1 MSVDMQHARIAA
13 LCEQLK
19 FARLQ
24 VDWPDIAHR
33 AAQDEASFADFLEQV
48 LDAEARARR
57 QRKVD
62 VLMKLATMPA
72 IKTLEQFDWN
82 AAAGAPKA
90 QILELAHLGFVERAQ
105 NIVLIGPSG
114 VGKTHVALAITHRAV
129 TAGHKVRFLTAAD
142 LMLQL
147 STAKAQGRLKEYFN
161 RAVLG
166 PKLLVVDEIGYLPF
180 GREEANL
187 FFQVVAKR
195 YERGS
200 MVLTSNLPFTQWA
213 TTLAD
218 DQTLTAAMLD
228 RLLHH
233 AHIVQIT
240 GESYRLK
247 DKRKAGQTSSTRKD
261 PKTQPA

>member
-1 MSVDMQHARIAA
+1 MNLQHQRIEALCAQMKFAA
-13 LCEQLK
+13 LHAE
-19 FARLQ
+19 
-24 VDWPDIAHR
+24 WPALAQQ
-33 AAQDEASFADFLEQV
+33 AAQEQASYADFLERALQ
-48 LDAEARARR
+48 AETRARHE
-57 QRKVD
+57 RKVAT
-62 VLMKLATMPA
+62 LLKLATMPGV
-72 IKTLEQFDWN
+72 KTLEQFDWKD
-82 AAAGAPKA
+82 APGAPKA
-90 QILELAHLGFVERAQ
+90 QILELAHLAFVERAE
-105 NIVLIGPSG
+105 NVVMLGPSG
-114 VGKTHVALAITHRAV
+114 VGKTHIALAIAHRAV
-129 TAGHKVRFLTAAD
+129 TAGHKVRFITAAD

-147 STAKAQGRLKEYFN
+147 ATARSQGRLKEYFN

-187 FFQVVAKR
+187 FFNVVAKR

-213 TTLAD
+213 SAFAD

-247 DKRKAGQTSSTRKD
+247 DKRRAGNAPRKANT
-261 PKTQPA
+261 A

>member
-1 MSVDMQHARIAA
+1 MNLQHQRIAA

-19 FARLQ
+19 MACLANEWPALAQQAAR
-24 VDWPDIAHR
+24 
-33 AAQDEASFADFLEQV
+33 DEASFADFMEKLLQCES
-48 LDAEARARR
+48 AARE
-57 QRKVD
+57 QRKRST
-62 VLMKLATMPA
+62 LLKLATMPA
-72 IKTLEQFDWN
+72 VKTLEQFDWS
-82 AAAGAPKA
+82 AGSGAPKA
-90 QILELAHLGFVERAQ
+90 QIQELAHLTFVERAE
-105 NIVLIGPSG
+105 NVVLLGPSG
-114 VGKTHVALAITHRAV
+114 VGKTHIALALAHRAV
-129 TAGHKVRFLTAAD
+129 MAGHKVRFISAAD

-147 STAKAQGRLKEYFN
+147 AAAKAQGRLKEYFN

-180 GREEANL
+180 GREEATL
-187 FFQVVAKR
+187 FFNLVAKR

-213 TTLAD
+213 SAFAD

-233 AHIVQIT
+233 AHIVQVT

-247 DKRKAGQTSSTRKD
+247 DKRRAGQATRRQ
-261 PKTQPA
+261 QPA

>member
-1 MSVDMQHARIAA
+1 MNLQNERIAH
-13 LCEQLK
+13 LCEQFK
-19 FARLQ
+19 FTRL
-24 VDWPDIAHR
+24 
-33 AAQDEASFADFLEQV
+33 AAQWPALAQEAARTEASLADFLEQV
-48 LDAEARARR
+48 LASEVVAREERR
-57 QRKVD
+57 NAT
-62 VLMKLATMPA
+62 LLKLATMPA
-72 IKTLEQFDWN
+72 VKTLEQFDWGQ
-82 AAAGAPKA
+82 AGGAPKA
-90 QILELAHLGFVERAQ
+90 QIMELAHLAFIERAE
-105 NIVLIGPSG
+105 NIVLLGPSG
-114 VGKTHVALAITHRAV
+114 VGKTHVALAIAYRAV
-129 TAGHKVRFLTAAD
+129 MAGNKTRFITAAD

-147 STAKAQGRLKEYFN
+147 AAAKAQGRLKEYFN

-166 PKLLVVDEIGYLPF
+166 PRLLVVDEIGYLPF

-187 FFQVVAKR
+187 FFNVVAKR

-213 TTLAD
+213 SAFAG

-247 DKRKAGQTSSTRKD
+247 DKRRAGQTARRSAPT
-261 PKTQPA
+261 TN